1 MEGKLFEPLSHIG
14 ECHGERLDGCERVL
28 EIQSV
33 SIGIYSSK
41 LHNLKRIHNM
51 NIKLSNTF
59 CRGDKKKIVNHFSKL
74 EIGNKIL
81 DLKIIVAQ

>member
-51 NIKLSNTF
+51 NIKLLNT
-59 CRGDKKKIVNHFSKL
+59 CRC
-74 EIGNKIL
+74 GNKSNFQSFFKL
-81 DLKIIVAQ
+81 RNR